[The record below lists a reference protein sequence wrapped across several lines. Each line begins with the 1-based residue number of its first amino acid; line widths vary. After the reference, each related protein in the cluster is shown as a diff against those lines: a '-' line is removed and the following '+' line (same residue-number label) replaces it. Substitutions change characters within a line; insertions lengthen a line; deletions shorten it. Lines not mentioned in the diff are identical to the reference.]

1 MHLVNSFMCLIN
13 VYAYTIIVKLINNL
27 IVFLFIRFIYFYF
40 QRATLAE
47 KEVNTLKEQLT
58 MNNMPMLISP
68 NNTGSNSPPLPIIT
82 QNGIPPPSPSTTPLS
97 DSSMTG
103 TPISNSNSGKLLN
116 NNENCSNLSKKGDS
130 NKDEIEKM
138 EINDDDD
145 SDTEANNKNSENAEN
160 EIDASKDKRNC
171 SRKSPTM
178 ENSCSEN
185 LSNLSLNSSSR
196 MNINNND
203 SKNSDNN
210 ILTTTT
216 NTTKRSSS
224 DKSLIE
230 QLADKDRE
238 VSRIF
243 HLYSFAFGLN
253 HEK

>member
-1 MHLVNSFMCLIN
+1 M
-13 VYAYTIIVKLINNL
+13 
-27 IVFLFIRFIYFYF
+27 YFF

-58 MNNMPMLISP
+58 MNNMP
-68 NNTGSNSPPLPIIT
+68 GSTSPPLPIIT

-103 TPISNSNSGKLLN
+103 TPISGSKLLN
-116 NNENCSNLSKKGDS
+116 NNENSSNFSNNNKKSD
-130 NKDEIEKM
+130 NEMIEKM
-138 EINDDDD
+138 EINDE
-145 SDTEANNKNSENAEN
+145 SDAETDNIKNRENAEN
-160 EIDASKDKRNC
+160 EIEAALADKRSSC
-171 SRKSPTM
+171 RKSPTM

-210 ILTTTT
+210 
-216 NTTKRSSS
+216 NTTKKSSS
-224 DKSLIE
+224 DKSLTE

-238 VSRIF
+238 VSHKI
-243 HLYSFAFGLN
+243 LYYFKKNF
-253 HEK
+253 